1 MNLFW
6 CAFPLILM
14 LVLLVLKVPV
24 AYSMLFPTMLYFLF
38 GQSYAAPEMMVQKMV
53 TTTETFTYL
62 AVPFFTFAGVVFNY
76 AGITRRLMG
85 LADLLVG
92 HLKGGLAHV
101 NILLSALMGGLSG
114 SSIADASMQSK
125 ILVPEMER
133 LGYSKEFSAAVTA
146 TSSVITPIIPPG
158 IILIMYA
165 TATNTSVQKMFM
177 GGVVPGIMLTVG
189 LMTVAAIISNQRD
202 YRGSRTQRAA
212 IGEILKNLQQSI
224 FALFVPFGL
233 VMGLRFGMFT
243 ATEGGAICAVYALI
257 VGAFIYREI
266 HLKDMVPIIKETL
279 ESTASIM
286 FLLAAAQALGRYLT
300 WERLPQM
307 ISGALASTFST
318 KFTFILAVNL
328 LLLAVGCFFDGGAAM
343 VLCAPLLAPAAEAL
357 GIDLVQFGI
366 IMSIN
371 LTIGGVTPPFGTLMF
386 VTCQITQTPMERFV
400 KAVIPFLLMEIAVLF
415 LCSYVPP
422 AVTWL
427 PSLIKG

>member
-1 MNLFW
+1 VNTFW

-14 LVLLVLKVPV
+14 LALLVLKVPV
-24 AYSMLFPTMLYFLF
+24 AYSMLFSTMLYFLF
-38 GQSYAAPEMMVQKMV
+38 GQAYAAPEMMVQKMV

-125 ILVPEMER
+125 FLVPEMER

-189 LMTVAAIISNQRD
+189 LMTVAAVISNQRN
-202 YRGSRTQRAA
+202 YRGSRTKRAA
-212 IGEILKNLQQSI
+212 LGEILKNLQQSI

-300 WERLPQM
+300 WERLPQI
-307 ISGALASTFST
+307 ISNALASTFST

-366 IMSIN
+366 VMSIN

-400 KAVIPFLLMEIAVLF
+400 KAVIPFLLMEIAILF

-422 AVTWL
+422 TVTWL